1 LEEALCRSEF
11 GGRQAEEERRGRRK
25 EGEEEG
31 RGGKLVDSVNCDT
44 ITSSRSA

>member
-1 LEEALCRSEF
+1 M
-11 GGRQAEEERRGRRK
+11 GGRRREERRGRRK